1 MVPWPFDQALMAR
14 IGACSQLVRLNLY
27 RRCRYAPY
35 DLGST
40 ADNRPQ
46 PGLIRRAGVRSN
58 GRIRLP
64 IHCYCNLIVA
74 VHTDLTAHIQPYPFV
89 EPNL

>member
-1 MVPWPFDQALMAR
+1 MVPWSFDQALTAR

-40 ADNRPQ
+40 ADNHPQ
-46 PGLIRRAGVRSN
+46 PGLIQGASVRSN
-58 GRIRLP
+58 DRIHLP
-64 IHCYCNLIVA
+64 IHYYCNLIVA
-74 VHTDLTAHIQPYPFV
+74 VHTDLMAHIQPYPFA
-89 EPNL
+89 EHNL